1 MKPATEIESSD
12 AEVIVAAVDNLAVA
26 VNKCWLDFSPE
37 AQSRAL
43 ELETCL
49 CFLRRKII
57 NVAAMP
63 NDQKLSHAAGDSRQP
78 EIRSEN

>member
-1 MKPATEIESSD
+1 MKPAAEIESAD
-12 AEVIVAAVDNLAVA
+12 AEVIVTAVDNLAAA

-57 NVAAMP
+57 TVAAMP
-63 NDQKLSHAAGDSRQP
+63 NEKS
-78 EIRSEN
+78 

>member
-1 MKPATEIESSD
+1 MKPANEIEPAD

-37 AQSRAL
+37 AQLRAL
-43 ELETCL
+43 QLETCL

-57 NVAAMP
+57 TVAAMP
-63 NDQKLSHAAGDSRQP
+63 NDRC
-78 EIRSEN
+78 